1 MASLERRRQIRFRL
15 CTECQST
22 AYCSVECQQTDWR
35 PHRLLCKQFRRMGP
49 RPSPSH
55 HLVVYFPMEVDRPTL
70 AWVGT
75 TLAERGGGGS
85 YYLPVLDHLLTVPGN
100 NCNIG
105 RSVQVVQGNLLRGR
119 PTNPYI
125 LHVYYLDDLGIRN
138 LVTNKALHGTVPPL
152 VGDTWGETI

>member
-70 AWVGT
+70 AW
-75 TLAERGGGGS
+75 
-85 YYLPVLDHLLTVPGN
+85 
-100 NCNIG
+100 
-105 RSVQVVQGNLLRGR
+105 GNLLRGR

-125 LHVYYLDDLGIRN
+125 LHVYFLDDLGIRN